1 VSRASAALALFDA
14 LFDHSPR
21 QLASAFNHRGVPS
34 REDWNI
40 TELALVLSSDE
51 ALWAHLSQLP
61 AEELAFL
68 SSLPQSSDSPGA
80 QSAVKALLAA
90 EEHGEIFL
98 FPEVRAL
105 LAKHS
110 QASAGASMSSGPAK
124 EPEDEADVPGVFGHI
139 EHVESLLEHTRRH
152 RVDANKLSAV
162 ASSLALTMETIE
174 ALVNFTL
181 RLGLL
186 QRVGVTWVITQSG
199 HEWLSLGAHEKWQA
213 LLEHFVAQLPRWWPD
228 PLPEPVTAASLRA
241 TVIATYP
248 LVSLE
253 DAEELVEYAGWLG
266 LLRGG
271 QPTTLSQAH
280 TEEDR
285 ARVIDSLMPQDV
297 AQVYPDGPDTLVAS
311 GPLTTEKNT
320 ELRQVGEWLSGG
332 LAARFSISPSTI
344 NTALQQ
350 GLSPE
355 RVREIIATSVSVGM
369 SASLSEMVDD
379 TISRAQSLSVSP
391 HGHGTRVHSTTPLTL
406 ELVKADRRLADAGFI
421 ADEEGNVTSS
431 LSVAQVHEVLAREV
445 YPHLVVDERGEL
457 VVFRDTT
464 NRGEGRLNLTL
475 WNEESVERWQNR
487 QRSLRSEA
495 GYFDAA
501 LELAISDRAPIRVT
515 VSMGDQTQAMVI
527 EPHAFKNGR
536 LRGRDVRSDVERTLP
551 ASHIVGISSGSTFSE
566 ET

>member
-1 VSRASAALALFDA
+1 MSRASAALALFDA

-21 QLASAFNHRGVPS
+21 QLASAFNHRGVSS

-40 TELALVLSSDE
+40 TELALALSSDE

-162 ASSLALTMETIE
+162 ASSLGLSGEMVE

-181 RLGLL
+181 RLSLL
-186 QRVGVTWVITQSG
+186 QRLGTTLAVTASG
-199 HEWLSLGAHEKWQA
+199 HEWLYGGAHEKWRT
-213 LLEHFVAQLPRWWPD
+213 LLERFVAQLPRWWPD
-228 PLPEPVTAASLRA
+228 KLPAPLTAESLRVA
-241 TVIATYP
+241 AIARFP

-253 DAEELVEYAGWLG
+253 DTEELVEYAGWLG
-266 LLRGG
+266 LLRAD
-271 QPTTLSQAH
+271 QPTTLSRAH
-280 TEEDR
+280 TPEDR
-285 ARVIDSLMPQDV
+285 AHIIESLMPPDV
-297 AQVYPDGPDTLVAS
+297 SQVYPDGPDTLVAP
-311 GPLTTEKNT
+311 GPLTTEKNA
-320 ELRQVGEWLSGG
+320 ELRLVGQWLSGE
-332 LAARFSISPSTI
+332 LAPRFSITPSTI
-344 NTALQQ
+344 NDALQH
-350 GLSPE
+350 GLAPE

-391 HGHGTRVHSTTPLTL
+391 FALGARLHSSTPLTL
-406 ELVKADRRLADAGFI
+406 ELVKADRRLADAGFRT
-421 ADEEGNVTSS
+421 DEEGAVTSS
-431 LSVAQVHEVLAREV
+431 LSVVQVHEVLAREG
-445 YPHLVVDERGEL
+445 YPHLVVDEQGDISMWGED
-457 VVFRDTT
+457 V
-464 NRGEGRLNLTL
+464 GRAERLSASR
-475 WNEESVERWQNR
+475 WDEESVAKWQDH
-487 QRSLRSEA
+487 QRAMRAEP
-495 GYFDAA
+495 GFFDPA
-501 LELAISDRAPIRVT
+501 LELAISDRAPIRVA
-515 VSMGDQTQAMVI
+515 VAMGEQTQAMVI

-551 ASHIVGISSGSTFSE
+551 ASHIVGILSGSTFSQ